1 MESFAEVKITESMTP
16 AQKQQVL
23 DQLAFDWKKAF
34 AKRNAVKNKQKLEVK
49 SVPVPPNP
57 YIKEATNQGKIYIM
71 FSSDVSI
78 IPNLQLVNNGTI
90 FLDQINLQRELG
102 KKIHQR

>member
-34 AKRNAVKNKQKLEVK
+34 AKRNVIKQEQKLDVK

-57 YIKEATNQGKIYIM
+57 YIKEANEQGKI
-71 FSSDVSI
+71 
-78 IPNLQLVNNGTI
+78 
-90 FLDQINLQRELG
+90 
-102 KKIHQR
+102 